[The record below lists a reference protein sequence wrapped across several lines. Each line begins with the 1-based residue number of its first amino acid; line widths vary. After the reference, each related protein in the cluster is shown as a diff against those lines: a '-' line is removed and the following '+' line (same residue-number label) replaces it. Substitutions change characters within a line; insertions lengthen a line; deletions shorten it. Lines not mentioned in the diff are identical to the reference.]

1 MKKDVINVVKSVCL
15 VIVTLAL
22 SWLMAFL
29 YDEYLFSVTVFKV
42 IVFVISAASSVGYY
56 FIARKANGSLAV
68 VVSTVTTST
77 AMILIIQIVI
87 ISNCIL
93 WGITE
98 AKHYFSQIVPFF
110 CFMVAACVDMLIFI
124 IHTVKSRREEDT
136 DWPPER
142 DT

>member
-56 FIARKANGSLAV
+56 FIARKASGSLAV

-98 AKHYFSQIVPFF
+98 AKH
-110 CFMVAACVDMLIFI
+110 
-124 IHTVKSRREEDT
+124 
-136 DWPPER
+136 
-142 DT
+142 